1 MNCSLRGKVFDIV
14 STQKFDHF
22 IMTIIMLST
31 ITMAM
36 SYFEPISNWDE
47 TLEYIDFVWSGIFFL
62 EMILKMLG
70 LGFAQYFRKHW
81 NKFDF
86 FIVMSSSADVLFTRF
101 LGIGGGG
108 AGGID
113 IKTFRVGRI
122 ARMVKLI
129 KHNQGLANI
138 FGALILSI
146 PSLGNVGSI
155 LFLNLYVYAVMGM
168 NLFSDVS
175 VEGGCGP
182 RDCTMIDERSN
193 FQTFGSSMLTLFR
206 TVTGES
212 WNGIMHDLGSAG
224 HSVAT
229 PYFVR

>member
-108 AGGID
+108 GGRD
-113 IKTFRVGRI
+113 RHK
-122 ARMVKLI
+122 
-129 KHNQGLANI
+129 
-138 FGALILSI
+138 
-146 PSLGNVGSI
+146 
-155 LFLNLYVYAVMGM
+155 NLP
-168 NLFSDVS
+168 
-175 VEGGCGP
+175 GGQNCPNGQAHQAQSGP
-182 RDCTMIDERSN
+182 CEHIWSPN
-193 FQTFGSSMLTLFR
+193 PL
-206 TVTGES
+206 
-212 WNGIMHDLGSAG
+212 H
-224 HSVAT
+224 
-229 PYFVR
+229 P